1 MKVYLS
7 KISESWVVDRMRE
20 EWYNNNVAISVENPK
35 HADLVWIIS
44 PWLWKKESRR
54 ILKTKTVICSIFHL
68 EDKDF
73 SDKNLKEFR
82 KREAYVDCY
91 HVISLKTKKDLEK
104 ITNKKIIHI
113 PFWVNRDIWFDIK
126 DKDVLKTKFNI
137 PKESFVVGSFQRDT
151 EGSDLI
157 SPKLIKGPDRFVKI
171 VNEMNSQLENL
182 TVLLTGKRR
191 QYVISELE
199 KKNINFSY
207 LEMVDFN
214 TLNELY
220 NTLDLYIVT
229 SRIEGGPQAI
239 VECGITRTPIISTD
253 VGIASEILHKNSIFN
268 MNNFMKAKPNVE
280 FAYKKSKELGIPEG
294 FSEYIKVFNSLVG
307 DS

>member
-7 KISESWVVDRMRE
+7 KINESWVVDRMRE
-20 EWYNNNVAISVENPK
+20 EWYLNNAAVSVEDPK
-35 HADLVWIIS
+35 KADLVWIIS
-44 PWLWKKESRR
+44 PWLWKKESRK
-54 ILKTKTVICSIFHL
+54 ILKSKTVICSIFHL

-82 KREAYVDCY
+82 KREKYIDCY

-104 ITNKKIIHI
+104 ITDKKIVYI
-113 PFWVNRDIWFDIK
+113 PFWVNSNIWFDINEK
-126 DKDVLKTKFNI
+126 ETLRDKYSI
-137 PKESFVVGSFQRDT
+137 PKKSFVVGSFQRDT

-157 SPKLIKGPDRFVKI
+157 SPKLIKGPDRFIKI
-171 VNEMNSQLENL
+171 VHEMKSEIDNL

-191 QYVISELE
+191 QYVIAELE
-199 KKNINFSY
+199 KLKINYVY
-207 LEMVDFN
+207 LEMVDFK

-220 NTLDLYIVT
+220 NSLDLYIVT

-268 MNNFMKAKPNVE
+268 MNNYMDAKPDID
-280 FAYKKSKELGIPEG
+280 FAFKNSVKLDIPQG
-294 FSEYIKVFNSLVG
+294 FNKYLEVFNSLVLK
-307 DS
+307 

>member
-7 KISESWVVDRMRE
+7 KINESWVVDRMRE
-20 EWYNNNVAISVENPK
+20 EWYLNNAAVSVEDPK
-35 HADLVWIIS
+35 KADLVWIIS
-44 PWLWKKESRR
+44 PWLWKKESRK
-54 ILKTKTVICSIFHL
+54 ILKSKTVICSIFHL

-82 KREAYVDCY
+82 KREKYIDCY

-104 ITNKKIIHI
+104 ITDKKIVYI
-113 PFWVNRDIWFDIK
+113 PFWVNGNIWFDINEK
-126 DKDVLKTKFNI
+126 ETLRDKYSI
-137 PKESFVVGSFQRDT
+137 PKKSFVVGSFQRDT

-157 SPKLIKGPDRFVKI
+157 SPKLIKGPDRFIKI
-171 VNEMNSQLENL
+171 VHEMKSEIDNL

-191 QYVISELE
+191 QYVIAELE
-199 KKNINFSY
+199 KLKINYVY
-207 LEMVDFN
+207 LEMVDFK

-220 NTLDLYIVT
+220 NSLDLYIVT

-268 MNNFMKAKPNVE
+268 MNNYMDAKPDID
-280 FAYKKSKELGIPEG
+280 FAFKNSVKLDIPQG
-294 FSEYIKVFNSLVG
+294 FNEYLEVFNSLVLK
-307 DS
+307 

>member
-7 KISESWVVDRMRE
+7 KINESWVVDRMRE
-20 EWYNNNVAISVENPK
+20 EWYMNNAGISVEQPK
-35 HADLVWIIS
+35 KADLVWIIS
-44 PWLWKKESRR
+44 PWLWRKESRR
-54 ILKTKTVICSIFHL
+54 ILKSKTVVCSIFHL

-73 SDKNLKEFR
+73 LDKNLKEFR
-82 KREAYVDCY
+82 KRERYVDCY

-104 ITNKKIIHI
+104 ITEKKIIYI
-113 PFWVNRDIWFDIK
+113 PFWVNGNIWFQIK
-126 DKDVLKTKFNI
+126 DKDTLRDKYNI

-157 SPKLIKGPDRFVKI
+157 SPKLIKGPDRFIKI
-171 VNEMNSQLENL
+171 VNEMNSQHEHL

-199 KKNINFSY
+199 KKKINYIY
-207 LEMVDFN
+207 LEMVDFD

-239 VECGITRTPIISTD
+239 LECGIARTPIISTD
-253 VGIASEILHKNSIFN
+253 VGIASEILHENSIFN
-268 MNNFMKAKPNVE
+268 MNNFMNAKPNVE
-280 FAYKKSKELGIPEG
+280 FAYKNSIKLNIPAG
-294 FSEYIKVFNSLVG
+294 FNEYIKAFNSLVV
-307 DS
+307 D

>member
-7 KISESWVVDRMRE
+7 KINESWVVDRMRE
-20 EWYNNNVAISVENPK
+20 EWYLNNAAVSVEDPK
-35 HADLVWIIS
+35 KADLVWIIS
-44 PWLWKKESRR
+44 PWLWKKESRK
-54 ILKTKTVICSIFHL
+54 ILKSKTVICSIFHL

-82 KREAYVDCY
+82 KREKYIDCY

-104 ITNKKIIHI
+104 ITDKKIVYI
-113 PFWVNRDIWFDIK
+113 PFWVNSNIWFDINEK
-126 DKDVLKTKFNI
+126 ETLRDKYSI
-137 PKESFVVGSFQRDT
+137 PKKSFVVGSFQRDT

-157 SPKLIKGPDRFVKI
+157 SPKLIKGPDRFIKI
-171 VNEMNSQLENL
+171 VHEMKSEIDNL

-191 QYVISELE
+191 QYVIAELE
-199 KKNINFSY
+199 KLKINYVY
-207 LEMVDFN
+207 LEMVDFK

-220 NTLDLYIVT
+220 NSLDLYIVT

-268 MNNFMKAKPNVE
+268 MNNYMDAKPDID
-280 FAYKKSKELGIPEG
+280 FAFKNSVKLDIPQG
-294 FSEYIKVFNSLVG
+294 FNEYLEVFNSLVLK
-307 DS
+307 

>member
-7 KISESWVVDRMRE
+7 KINESWVVDRMRE
-20 EWYNNNVAISVENPK
+20 EWYVNNAEVSVEDPK
-35 HADLVWIIS
+35 KADLVWIIS
-44 PWLWKKESRR
+44 PWLWKKESKK
-54 ILKTKTVICSIFHL
+54 ILKSKTVICSIFHL

-73 SDKNLKEFR
+73 SDKHLKEFR
-82 KREAYVDCY
+82 KREMYVDCY

-104 ITNKKIIHI
+104 ITDKKIVYI
-113 PFWVNRDIWFDIK
+113 PFWVNGNIWFDIE
-126 DKDVLKTKFNI
+126 DKETLRDKYSI
-137 PKESFVVGSFQRDT
+137 PEKSFVVGSFQRDT

-157 SPKLIKGPDRFVKI
+157 SPKLIKGPDRFIKI
-171 VNEMNSQLENL
+171 VHQMNSEIDNL

-191 QYVISELE
+191 QYVIAELE
-199 KKNINFSY
+199 KLKINYVY
-207 LEMVDFN
+207 LEMVDFK

-220 NTLDLYIVT
+220 NSLDLYIVT

-268 MNNFMKAKPNVE
+268 MDNYMNARPDINFAFKNSM
-280 FAYKKSKELGIPEG
+280 ELDIPQG
-294 FSEYIKVFNSLVG
+294 FNKYLEVFNSLVLK
-307 DS
+307 